1 MDGLILITILTACG
15 VPQSAFFI
23 DMTDQTVVGITI
35 EEEDLM
41 IVTKSRLLSNP
52 GLELDVAKEL
62 GLHCA

>member
-52 GLELDVAKEL
+52 GLELDVAEIM
-62 GLHCA
+62 GLHCS